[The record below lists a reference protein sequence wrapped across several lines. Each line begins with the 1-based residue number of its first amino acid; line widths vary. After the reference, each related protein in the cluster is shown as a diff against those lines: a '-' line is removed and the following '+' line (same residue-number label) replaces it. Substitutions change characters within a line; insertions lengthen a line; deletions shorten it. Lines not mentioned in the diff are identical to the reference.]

1 MNVIKRHLLEEIKKH
16 LSKKEITLI
25 IGPRQVGKTTLMLQ
39 LKDYLEKKGEK
50 TLFFNLDIEA
60 DKDYFVSQNS
70 LLKKINLEIGKSK
83 GYIFID
89 EIQRKENAGL
99 FLKGLYDSNL
109 PYKFIVSGSGSLELK
124 EKIHES
130 LVGRKM
136 VFELNPVSF
145 LEFVNFKTDY
155 KYEDKL
161 FDFFDLEQ
169 NKTKQLLLEYL
180 MFGGYPRIVTED
192 IKTEKNRLMDEIFSS
207 YLIKDISY
215 LLKVEKTDSFAS
227 LIKLLANQ
235 SGELVNFSKLSSAL
249 GVSIQTVKKYL
260 WYAEKTF
267 VIKMITPYFHNKKK
281 EIVKSPSVYFYDL
294 GLRNYAVGDF
304 GNERIIERNG
314 FIFQNF
320 ILNCLKEKLLFS
332 GKEIH
337 FWRSKDNSEVDF
349 VIVEGEKL
357 IPLEV
362 KYEEM
367 KHPLIE
373 KSLRNFIE
381 RYKVQTAL
389 VVNLSLKAEASIKET
404 KVQFLTFTD
413 ILKKQF

>member
-304 GNERIIERNG
+304 GNERIIERND

-389 VVNLSLKAEASIKET
+389 VVN
-404 KVQFLTFTD
+404 
-413 ILKKQF
+413 